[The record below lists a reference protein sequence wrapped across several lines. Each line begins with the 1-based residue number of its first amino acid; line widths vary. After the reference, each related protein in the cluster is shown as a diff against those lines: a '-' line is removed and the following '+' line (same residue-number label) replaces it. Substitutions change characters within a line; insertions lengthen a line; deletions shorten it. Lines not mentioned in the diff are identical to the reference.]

1 MDNGQSGIQ
10 LIGGLEA
17 KEPTFIPVSGR
28 KTFLTFPSY
37 RSGNYTQG
45 PSPRS
50 RARHLT
56 GYYLLRGKRY
66 TPPGAGLGAG
76 PGHGGGCKESG
87 ELFQLFE
94 HGHGYKA
101 AELIKFGKSPW
112 RTKTFYSDSYYAIR
126 FVKDGPTGVSLD
138 NGRLN
143 HEVLYSEVL
152 PLLRYRSSC
161 YVYAIPDVIVG
172 AEPLTALSRDEV
184 QSIVDRFQSL
194 NPYDQKLGSILKIH
208 KLNWDCSKNRRQLF
222 GIGIAAKRYAL
233 YTKSKRDIQIV
244 EPKAHGLGYF
254 YAPKDSREA
263 WDADSPEWI
272 FEAWAWIVRG
282 QLGLKRS
289 NPAWFNLP
297 VMMRLTL
304 STPHHALKNLA
315 KGPLTRPHNFMMMPQ
330 ISRFGCPQGVDPDKF
345 TLITAFCSERNQ
357 WMQSKCINVHD
368 PDSPMYELSDEYD
381 GSQSSSEDLLHAVG
395 VLPKSP

>member
-1 MDNGQSGIQ
+1 
-10 LIGGLEA
+10 
-17 KEPTFIPVSGR
+17 
-28 KTFLTFPSY
+28 
-37 RSGNYTQG
+37 
-45 PSPRS
+45 
-50 RARHLT
+50 
-56 GYYLLRGKRY
+56 
-66 TPPGAGLGAG
+66 
-76 PGHGGGCKESG
+76 
-87 ELFQLFE
+87 
-94 HGHGYKA
+94 
-101 AELIKFGKSPW
+101 
-112 RTKTFYSDSYYAIR
+112 
-126 FVKDGPTGVSLD
+126 
-138 NGRLN
+138 
-143 HEVLYSEVL
+143 VLYSEVL

-315 KGPLTRPHNFMMMPQ
+315 KGPLTRPHNFMMMSQ

-381 GSQSSSEDLLHAVG
+381 GRRAVPKNFFMLLESYQNHPEAKSVGPDGKPCGPQTRGLLGRAHITANWPPVYIGKEHDRHFEQGEDLTLLDFQVIQYRRKGNAVATDEQLERIAG
-395 VLPKSP
+395 VPKREFIRRGIKQHTLEKICKRVPVRAGKLEDCLRALEEYEALAPYPPSNK